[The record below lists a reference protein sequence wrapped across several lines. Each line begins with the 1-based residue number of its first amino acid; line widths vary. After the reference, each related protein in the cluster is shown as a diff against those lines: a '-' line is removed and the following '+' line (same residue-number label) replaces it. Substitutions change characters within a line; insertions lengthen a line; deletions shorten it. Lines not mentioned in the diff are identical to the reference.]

1 MKILLENTNFY
12 YLTLNNPERKAHLL
26 NELKNYSVF
35 EVNPPIM
42 ENKMLSGSIG
52 HSRMLDLATQHQN
65 TNQPFKPFVILEDD
79 IKKCKELP
87 KNIDI
92 PDDTDWLYVGVS
104 QCGLNSFGNDNSWQ
118 WIKNVDDT
126 VCKIYHMLGTHAIMI
141 CSVRG
146 LLAYQR
152 AMSNAHYRNIDWD
165 KPLAAQQHLLNVY
178 ALKNPLFYQ
187 YAKLGGLEHD
197 TNFQIKEKNQSLVM
211 IKPNN
216 NELNN
221 KFVDVEI
228 KPIPPH
234 LIQYFKTYNACVCS
248 Y

>member
-1 MKILLENTNFY
+1 MKTLLENTNFY

-92 PDDTDWLYVGVS
+92 PDDTDWLYVGLV
-104 QCGLNSFGNDNSWQ
+104 
-118 WIKNVDDT
+118 NVD
-126 VCKIYHMLGTHAIMI
+126 
-141 CSVRG
+141 
-146 LLAYQR
+146 
-152 AMSNAHYRNIDWD
+152 
-165 KPLAAQQHLLNVY
+165 
-178 ALKNPLFYQ
+178 
-187 YAKLGGLEHD
+187 
-197 TNFQIKEKNQSLVM
+197 
-211 IKPNN
+211 
-216 NELNN
+216 
-221 KFVDVEI
+221 
-228 KPIPPH
+228 
-234 LIQYFKTYNACVCS
+234 
-248 Y
+248 